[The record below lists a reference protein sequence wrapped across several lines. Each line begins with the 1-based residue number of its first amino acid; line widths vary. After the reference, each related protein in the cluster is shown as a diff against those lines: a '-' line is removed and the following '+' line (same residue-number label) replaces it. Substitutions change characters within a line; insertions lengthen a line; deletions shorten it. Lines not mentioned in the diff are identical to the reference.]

1 MVPAVWVP
9 LESMPQNVNGKT
21 DRLALEAMDVV
32 VVADALETEAE
43 VKMAEVW
50 SQVLAVNM
58 SEIGANSSF
67 FALGGDS
74 ISALRLVAKAK
85 QCGLYLTTALV
96 MKHSTLR
103 SMLNVSKAV
112 DTAGTEKIQIVHG
125 RFPLTPIQHFNF
137 EHPWKNVNFWNLF
150 MTLKP
155 RLPLDPVQLEL
166 AMAQLVS
173 HHDMLRA
180 RFAFRAEVGWSQEI
194 LQESYVGRPNVHF
207 VDIDGF
213 DSLEAAILE
222 VEQSLHL
229 TNGPVYAVTVF
240 TTPDRDQYLQFTAH
254 HAVVDLVSWRI
265 LVDDLETLLR
275 GGSLGTKPLSFKAWS
290 QLLSAKA
297 EEWDPDLWND
307 YMYDDV
313 VPPANSSRET
323 VTASGTLDKELASSL
338 NMANAKYGTN
348 VQELAL
354 AALTMSLADLQGNE
368 GKAFKF
374 AVMLEGHGREAW
386 TSDIDVST
394 TVGWF
399 TCEYPVVF
407 TSSSDLGGVL
417 LQVKQKL
424 RAVPDKG
431 LSYSAIKYLA
441 PQSKSTQKIKAH
453 RHHNIVFNY
462 LGRFQEMHADNGIF
476 DPVTSISVPQCS
488 AREDPL
494 SPGAL
499 SLIHSGDELVMS
511 ATMED
516 WLFSFDKLKSWMDSW
531 VMWMHRIVDPCLD
544 SATLGGR
551 TLSDVP
557 LLGSTLV
564 LKDVEAELLHTLDL
578 RPADVDDI
586 YPTTPLQSGL
596 LYAMIQ
602 DPSEYVLQSAID
614 VRGDFDFAR
623 LKSCWTTLA
632 LQTDIL
638 RTVFVSTPH
647 GIFRAVAKQDFS
659 EWRLLDDVW
668 SIDRLSE
675 LSEAYYVQDRQ
686 RGFSLSAR
694 SFQRFYGVRVSDG
707 RLRVFWTHHHSVAD
721 GWSLPLLTNKF
732 LSICYGES
740 VGPYSV
746 PFKSHIEWLL
756 KQDTECS
763 KLIWN
768 EALKNLDK
776 TAPLSL
782 PKPITQADNTGVK
795 YSNITKTI
803 RLPQMKEVCRQL
815 DTTPS
820 TIFRTAW
827 AIVLQEYTRCD
838 YVKFGCVVSGRDTDV
853 EG

>member
-1 MVPAVWVP
+1 MQKLEERETTIQVDGVHFDTEDGTNTQAYWESMLRGATPSLIASNGFKILADDMVPAVWVP

-112 DTAGTEKIQIVHG
+112 DTAGTEKIQI
-125 RFPLTPIQHFNF
+125 
-137 EHPWKNVNFWNLF
+137 NVNFWNLF

-647 GIFRAVAKQDFS
+647 GIFQAVAKQDFS

-675 LSEAYYVQDRQ
+675 LSEAYYVLDRQ

-694 SFQRFYGVRVSDG
+694 SFQRFYGVRVS
-707 RLRVFWTHHHSVAD
+707 AD

-803 RLPQMKEVCRQL
+803 RLPQMKE
-815 DTTPS
+815 
-820 TIFRTAW
+820 
-827 AIVLQEYTRCD
+827 
-838 YVKFGCVVSGRDTDV
+838 
-853 EG
+853 